1 MMETTRIINAKLTF
15 IIKDQE
21 PTEQGNLRSELMELT
36 GADDVEIV
44 KVQDFIND
52 EDEPE
57 DSPLGVNPYQE

>member
-1 MMETTRIINAKLTF
+1 METTRIINAKLTF

-21 PTEQGNLRSELMELT
+21 PTEKGDIRAELMELT

-52 EDEPE
+52 ED
-57 DSPLGVNPYQE
+57 DVNSSPLGVNPYQD

>member
-1 MMETTRIINAKLTF
+1 METTRIINAKLTF

-21 PTEQGNLRSELMELT
+21 PTEKGDIRAELMELT

-52 EDEPE
+52 EDDVD